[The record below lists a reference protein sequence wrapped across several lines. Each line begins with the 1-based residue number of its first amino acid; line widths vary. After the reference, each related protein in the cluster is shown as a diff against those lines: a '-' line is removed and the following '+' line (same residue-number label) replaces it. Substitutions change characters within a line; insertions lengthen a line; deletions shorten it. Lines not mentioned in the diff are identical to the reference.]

1 MIMVQSMMTWLLS
14 CMQPLC
20 TPLSPLILSNELTP
34 VMQGLD
40 TACPCSVPFHP
51 ASMEYLDS
59 ECGVGLVGMDQVCE
73 ETVIKEKV
81 DMALLKMMMD
91 LGYENIQ
98 PHHLVN
104 MDLPYF
110 VHLLLGAVICA
121 AGTLSTDRQRYYLAH
136 NK

>member
-1 MIMVQSMMTWLLS
+1 MIMVQNMMTWLLS
-14 CMQPLC
+14 CMQPRC
-20 TPLSPLILSNELTP
+20 YPLSLPSSSPMSLHP

-40 TACPCSVPFHP
+40 TACPPSVPFYP
-51 ASMEYLDS
+51 ASMEYMDS
-59 ECGVGLVGMDQVCE
+59 ECGVGVVGMDQVCE

-110 VHLLLGAVICA
+110 VHLLLGAIICA
-121 AGTLSTDRQRYYLAH
+121 AGSFSLIPL
-136 NK
+136 